1 MTDNRYSID
10 SGETWVDIDLD
21 VTGLIAGSSGVDGFN
36 FVASD
41 ADLGPYVDSGQL
53 FVFEVPSV
61 CDDPLIGILQ
71 RQGSDY
77 VLRVT
82 ER

>member
-1 MTDNRYSID
+1 MTDNRYSLD
-10 SGETWVDIDLD
+10 SGETWVAIDLD
-21 VTGLIAGSSGVDGFN
+21 VTGLIAGSAGVDGIN
-36 FVASD
+36 FTATG

-53 FVFEVPSV
+53 FVFEVPDV

-71 RQGSDY
+71 RQGKDY